1 LATDARLLL
10 IYAAQR
16 CRPGPAPSL
25 EDEVLSAL
33 PRVVPT
39 AGSACTEESLLPL
52 LDTLA
57 PPALDPRLDPL
68 APPAPSSLNAAR
80 LASGSDTV

>member
-1 LATDARLLL
+1 
-10 IYAAQR
+10 
-16 CRPGPAPSL
+16 
-25 EDEVLSAL
+25 VLSAL

-39 AGSACTEESLLPL
+39 AGSASACTEESLLPL

-68 APPAPSSLNAAR
+68 APPAPAPSSLNAAR